1 MRFWF
6 EEDFKK
12 ESNPY
17 FIKAFIYLMENTKNQ
32 EINIYEFLKTIE
44 PYHGKEHMYEEVL
57 LFERSVVQKMKRIC
71 QLPELQTHLL
81 QIKDIK
87 KPVRVTYLEEL
98 STRLQQ
104 LKPPLKKL

>member
-1 MRFWF
+1 
-6 EEDFKK
+6 
-12 ESNPY
+12 
-17 FIKAFIYLMENTKNQ
+17 
-32 EINIYEFLKTIE
+32 
-44 PYHGKEHMYEEVL
+44 

-98 STRLQQ
+98 STRL
-104 LKPPLKKL
+104 